1 MNIMHPIHA
10 ILEFYMQVSGCKFEI
25 MRVKASLQNPRNL
38 HVVCWCGVFEV
49 SYYLL

>member
-1 MNIMHPIHA
+1 MHPIHA

-25 MRVKASLQNPRNL
+25 MRVKAFLLQNARNL